1 MKKRLISIFLA
12 AVMLLTLAFAM
23 GGCGKKGE
31 CEECGQTETLTKYVS
46 HGGDT
51 YWLCKDCSR
60 MYKMLGM

>member
-1 MKKRLISIFLA
+1 MKKRLISILLA
-12 AVMLLTLAFAM
+12 VAMLLCMAFAM
-23 GGCGKKGE
+23 SGCGKRGE

-46 HGGDT
+46 HGDT